1 MDDIQTVRLLLR
13 RRRKDDLDAYTR
25 ICADP
30 EVIRH
35 IGGGT
40 PLT

>member
-1 MDDIQTVRLLLR
+1 MDDFQTVLLLLR
-13 RRRKDDLDAYTR
+13 RRRKDDLGASTR

-35 IGGGT
+35 IGGGA